1 MRRFDQF
8 ILSLTAPEEGNVLWI
23 DTSLDPPT
31 IKVFINGEWE
41 PVVVNGK
48 SAYELYL
55 DVTADNPPLTLEQ
68 FTLVLTNTAS
78 ILNEQQAGIN
88 NLLPLIYAGL

>member
-1 MRRFDQF
+1 MRRFDYF

-31 IKVFINGEWE
+31 IKVFTNGEWK

-55 DVTADNPPLTLEQ
+55 DATADNPPLTLEQ
-68 FTLVLTNTAS
+68 FTLVSTNTAS
-78 ILNEQQAGIN
+78 ILNEQYAVIN